1 MPRPLKKKLKFDED
15 TLASLSQEIYND
27 QFNNRAKLSLLFR
40 QWESKAKTIE
50 DINIIGMQILKIIDL
65 ENKNIEQKV
74 TILKVLKEIVKD
86 KKTESIGLKKVAD
99 DVEEATKKGITSD
112 TKAQLLELIE
122 ANRHKQ

>member
-15 TLASLSQEIYND
+15 TLANLSQEIYND

-65 ENKNIEQKV
+65 ESKNIEQKV

-86 KKTESIGLKKVAD
+86 KKAESNGLKKVAD
-99 DVEEATKKGITSD
+99 DVEEATKATLTTD
-112 TKAQLLELIE
+112 TKAQLLEFIE

>member
-15 TLASLSQEIYND
+15 TLANLSQEIYND

-65 ENKNIEQKV
+65 ESKNIEQKV

-86 KKTESIGLKKVAD
+86 KKAESIGLKKVAD
-99 DVEEATKKGITSD
+99 DVEEATKATLTTD

>member
-1 MPRPLKKKLKFDED
+1 MPRPLKKKLKFDEE
-15 TLASLSQEIYND
+15 TLSSLSQEIYND

-50 DINIIGMQILKIIDL
+50 DINVIGMQILKIIDL
-65 ENKNIEQKV
+65 ESKNIEQKV

-86 KKTESIGLKKVAD
+86 KKAENNGLKKVAD
-99 DVEEATKKGITSD
+99 DVEEATKKTITSD

-122 ANRHKQ
+122 ANRSKQ

>member
-1 MPRPLKKKLKFDED
+1 MSRPLKKKLKFDED

-86 KKTESIGLKKVAD
+86 KKNEGIGLKKVAD

-112 TKAQLLELIE
+112 TKAQLLEFIE